1 MERVPS
7 LREGVQ
13 GKASAALAM
22 EVVARGSNTMEEAC
36 RRGDLDLVQ
45 ELHSQVA
52 LTFWSLAGTPCACLT
67 QQLNDRPPPSSSKPT
82 PSASH
87 RCIVSVGLVRERVLV
102 ALQGAS

>member
-1 MERVPS
+1 MR
-7 LREGVQ
+7 
-13 GKASAALAM
+13 AALAM

-45 ELHSQVA
+45 QLHSQVA
-52 LTFWSLAGTPCACLT
+52 FTFWYLARTPCACLT
-67 QQLNDRPPPSSSKPT
+67 LQLNDRTPPSSSKPT

-87 RCIVSVGLVRERVLV
+87 RCTASVGLVRVRVLV